1 MNVVTI
7 VFASLV
13 CLGLCVP
20 AFAGSFEGVVTMK
33 DTSDDGTT
41 RQKTYFKGDKMRV
54 DEREGD
60 YMVWDAAKKEG
71 FMVDS
76 KKRTVVVMPWR
87 DGKPEETEKMF
98 EGMTVTKTGKSD
110 KVAGYP
116 CEIYLSKN
124 QDDNS
129 TGEICI
135 AKGISNA
142 AMYGLLLGDPS
153 GRGGY
158 PAWFRDIV
166 KDGGF
171 PLRSIDRDGSGE
183 EESRTEAIKVE
194 AQRLD
199 DSLFA
204 PPPGFKKTDRA
215 ELMQQLGDR
224 TNRKSGGH

>member
-76 KKRTVVVMPWR
+76 KKRTV
-87 DGKPEETEKMF
+87 
-98 EGMTVTKTGKSD
+98 
-110 KVAGYP
+110 AGR
-116 CEIYLSKN
+116 EARRN
-124 QDDNS
+124 REDV
-129 TGEICI
+129 
-135 AKGISNA
+135 
-142 AMYGLLLGDPS
+142 
-153 GRGGY
+153 RGH
-158 PAWFRDIV
+158 
-166 KDGGF
+166 
-171 PLRSIDRDGSGE
+171 DRDQDRQERQGGG
-183 EESRTEAIKVE
+183 
-194 AQRLD
+194 L
-199 DSLFA
+199 SLRDLSLEK
-204 PPPGFKKTDRA
+204 PGR
-215 ELMQQLGDR
+215 
-224 TNRKSGGH
+224 